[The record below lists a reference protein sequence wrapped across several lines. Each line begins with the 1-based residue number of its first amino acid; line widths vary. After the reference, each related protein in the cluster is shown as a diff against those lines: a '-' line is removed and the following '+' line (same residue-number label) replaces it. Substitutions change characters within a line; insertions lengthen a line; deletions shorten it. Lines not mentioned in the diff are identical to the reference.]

1 MTITPFHSKTKH
13 KDTPMP
19 VDASAMC
26 RSFLPN
32 NPRLAEIIL
41 ATCKEVY
48 HVRFLPKNLI
58 RTLVNRAM
66 EEIRRGGHEM
76 MKDPT
81 FKTRMEE
88 HARSLHSRFKYDI
101 GHLNNKGVKSKV

>member
-1 MTITPFHSKTKH
+1 
-13 KDTPMP
+13 MP

-41 ATCKEVY
+41 VVCKETY
-48 HVRFLPKNLI
+48 RVRFLPKTLI
-58 RTLVNRAM
+58 RLLVNRAM
-66 EEIRRGGHEM
+66 EEIRRGGHEI
-76 MKDPT
+76 MKDPI
-81 FKTRMEE
+81 FKTKMEE

-101 GHLNNKGVKSKV
+101 GHLNNTGVRSGV

>member
-1 MTITPFHSKTKH
+1 
-13 KDTPMP
+13 MP
-19 VDASAMC
+19 VDSAAMC

-41 ATCKEVY
+41 AVCQETY

-66 EEIRRGGHEM
+66 EEIRRSGHEI
-76 MKDPT
+76 MKEAV

-101 GHLNNKGVKSKV
+101 GHLNNTGVKSRV

>member
-1 MTITPFHSKTKH
+1 
-13 KDTPMP
+13 MP
-19 VDASAMC
+19 VDSAAMC

-41 ATCKEVY
+41 GVCKETY
-48 HVRFLPKNLI
+48 RVRFLPKTLI
-58 RTLVNRAM
+58 RLLVNRAM
-66 EEIRRGGHEM
+66 EEIRRSGHEI
-76 MKDPT
+76 MKDPI

-101 GHLNNKGVKSKV
+101 GHLNNTGVRSGV

>member
-1 MTITPFHSKTKH
+1 
-13 KDTPMP
+13 MP

-32 NPRLAEIIL
+32 NPRLAELIL
-41 ATCKEVY
+41 GVCKETY

-66 EEIRRGGHEM
+66 EEIRRGGHEI
-76 MKDPT
+76 MKDPI
-81 FKTRMEE
+81 FKTKMEE

-101 GHLNNKGVKSKV
+101 GHLNNTGVRSKV